1 MSTDSPTAPSKSLSK
16 STFKQIPGPK
26 GGFLLGNLSD
36 FKIENIHHFLQQ
48 TAQTYGSLSR
58 IRLANQHAI
67 ILANPETVQQCLK
80 RRPDAFKRY
89 SAIETIFAE
98 MGIEGVFSAEGD
110 RWKRHRELIMPAF
123 KPAQIKAFYPILD
136 KFSKGINIALAENI
150 SSTDNQQAVD
160 IQAIFKNYTTDI
172 TTKLAFGVDT
182 DCLGNQGSELR
193 DSLNK
198 VFPITNQRLKSPFPY
213 WRFIKL
219 RQDREFE
226 RAIKTVKSHL
236 STYITNAQIK
246 LAEDPE
252 PSNIL
257 ESMIIATNDA
267 GDQFTETELLGNAI
281 TILLAGEDTTA
292 NTLAWTIHY
301 LACNPE
307 IQTAIQQEIDSKLNT
322 ETPSFDQLDDFPLT
336 FAAAQEAIRLKPVA
350 PFMYMENIND
360 EVIEG
365 HHIPAG
371 TLIFTLL
378 NHEST
383 NPELFEN
390 PEQFNPQR
398 WLALSTDQ
406 KRTYSKVLMPFG
418 AGARLCPDRLL
429 SFIEMKSALITIL
442 KKYSFSHHNGKNT
455 TEDSFEFTLVPKGL
469 RVNIQRR

>member
-1 MSTDSPTAPSKSLSK
+1 MTTDTPIASPESLAK
-16 STFKQIPGPK
+16 TGLKQIPGPK
-26 GGFLLGNLSD
+26 GSFLLGNLSD
-36 FKIENIHHFLQQ
+36 FKLEKIHHFLQQ

-67 ILANPETVQQCLK
+67 IISNPDTVQQCLK

-89 SAIETIFAE
+89 SAIETVFAE

-123 KPAQIKAFYPILD
+123 KPAQIKAFYPILE
-136 KFSKGINIALAENI
+136 KFSKRLNQALAVNLSSNENK
-150 SSTDNQQAVD
+150 QAID

-182 DCLGNQGSELR
+182 DCLGNQESELR

-219 RQDREFE
+219 SQDREYE

-236 STYITNAQIK
+236 STYIANAQIK
-246 LAEDPE
+246 LAQNPE

-257 ESMIIATNDA
+257 ESMIIATNDE

-292 NTLAWTIHY
+292 NTLAWTIHF

-307 IQTAIQQEIDSKLNT
+307 FQTAIQQEIDSKLDT

-350 PFMYMENIND
+350 PFMYMENIQD

-371 TLIFTLL
+371 TLIFMLL
-378 NHEST
+378 NHESS

-390 PEQFNPQR
+390 PDAFNPQR
-398 WLALSTDQ
+398 WIDLSNEQ
-406 KRTYSKVLMPFG
+406 KRTYSRVLMPFG
-418 AGARLCPDRLL
+418 AGARLCPGRLL

-442 KKYSFSHHNGKNT
+442 KQYSFSHHNGENT